1 MNSIL
6 EIMDECYD
14 RFNSDLPIVDL
25 VIFETQSSM
34 EGFRR
39 SEQEKLGVSSLYLGG
54 KFLATHEAWTGIP
67 KILVCSERLQRVP
80 EKVFEGAMRHE
91 VAHSILHG
99 SPLYYFI
106 PIPEAYRELRRD
118 LGLSKRVV
126 STLTY
131 FTSIAVKDFEVTR
144 ALYGLGYDQDQVAY
158 NLCLLKPDVEDVIA
172 WRVASREAGT
182 AALCLA
188 SSLKPVLS
196 AAPLIV
202 AGRITEDLARRSIQY
217 LPKRLQGPVLKTCL
231 ETECGKDTL
240 ENIENFAKTFKDNV
254 LSDLTA

>member
-1 MNSIL
+1 M
-6 EIMDECYD
+6 EECYD
-14 RFNSDLPIVDL
+14 RFNSDLPITDL

-39 SEQEKLGVSSLYLGG
+39 SEQEKLGVSSLYIGG

-67 KILVCSERLQRVP
+67 KIVVCSERLREVP
-80 EKVFEGAMRHE
+80 ERVFKGAIRHE

-99 SPLYYFI
+99 SPMYYFI
-106 PIPEAYRELRRD
+106 PMPGAYRELQRVF
-118 LGLSKRVV
+118 GLSKTVV
-126 STLTY
+126 STITY

-158 NLCLLKPDVEDVIA
+158 NLYLLKPDVEDVIA

-202 AGRITEDLARRSIQY
+202 AGRIAKDLARRSIQY
-217 LPKRLQGPVLKTCL
+217 LPERLRDLVLKTCL
-231 ETECGKDTL
+231 EAECTGEDTL
-240 ENIENFAKTFKDNV
+240 ENIEDFAKTFKDNV
-254 LSDLTA
+254 LSNLT